1 MAKKGSKKFKEP
13 SKPLTRNTSSERR
26 KREAAANGGRKDGGR
41 ICCSSLRVN
50 KYK

>member
-26 KREAAANGGRKDGGR
+26 KREAAANGGRKDGR
-41 ICCSSLRVN
+41 ICFSSLRVN
-50 KYK
+50 K